1 MSKDCHSH
9 LGRKRVGKT
18 LGDDGMVF
26 QKILWRSGRV
36 MHGLDQD
43 GQLDCFVGYVGMM
56 FATGLFFGFVVHFVF
71 EIFLDH
77 SVNHI
82 LLSHHTST
90 GLNFTIRTRIL
101 LHGCIEE
108 RP

>member
-1 MSKDCHSH
+1 MSKDRHSH
-9 LGRKRVGKT
+9 LGQKRVGKT

-71 EIFLDH
+71 EIFLDY
-77 SVNHI
+77 SI
-82 LLSHHTST
+82 Y
-90 GLNFTIRTRIL
+90 RIL
-101 LHGCIEE
+101 SYYI
-108 RP
+108 

>member
-1 MSKDCHSH
+1 MNRDCHSH
-9 LGRKRVGKT
+9 LGRKRVGKI

-56 FATGLFFGFVVHFVF
+56 KSRLGVKMRNPNLWRKLENGTGGNSEVRSKSL
-71 EIFLDH
+71 EIENEYDAR
-77 SVNHI
+77 
-82 LLSHHTST
+82 
-90 GLNFTIRTRIL
+90 GE
-101 LHGCIEE
+101 GDGDGQ
-108 RP
+108 